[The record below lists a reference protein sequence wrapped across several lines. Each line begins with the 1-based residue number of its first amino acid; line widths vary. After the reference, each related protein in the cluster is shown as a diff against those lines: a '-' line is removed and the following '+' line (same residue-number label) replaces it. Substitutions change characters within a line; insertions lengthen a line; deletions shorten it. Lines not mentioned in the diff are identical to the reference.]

1 MVIIYPNNHSLL
13 TYSSISQEY
22 TQFHGKKPDFTIS
35 KLWTKPHKKIQK
47 SPKNGKIID
56 VSQFLPEFVYSK
68 QILKKNE
75 KQKETRSM
83 PDIKL
88 AWK

>member
-1 MVIIYPNNHSLL
+1 MEKNQTSPFPNYEQKPIRKSRNH
-13 TYSSISQEY
+13 Q
-22 TQFHGKKPDFTIS
+22 KKGE
-35 KLWTKPHKKIQK
+35 L
-47 SPKNGKIID
+47 ID
-56 VSQFLPEFVYSK
+56 VFQFLPEFVYSK

-88 AWK
+88 A